1 MRITKVRIGMLT
13 VIGSLAAATIAPAA
27 DLVPPYKAPLPAVV
41 VNDWSGFYIGAHG
54 GWGWGN
60 DPFTEVFPPGVQAR
74 VPGVTVS
81 DVKSNG
87 FVAGFHAGFNQQ
99 WSNWVGGLEI
109 DLSGTGIKGSTSNSA
124 TNTIGLST
132 ATQSVSVDDKFELLG
147 SARARLGFLAT
158 PNLLLYGTGGLGWT
172 RFNQTTTDTRISTD
186 LLEQGH
192 SVYSTPSWR
201 FGWVAG
207 VGGEAKVFDSSNW
220 LVRLE
225 YLHYDFG
232 NSGSHSETVV
242 DGGSYDPVNFT
253 SGHLTVD
260 VVRAGLSYKFG
271 GHM

>member
-1 MRITKVRIGMLT
+1 MQVTETKIGMLAVVGLMAT
-13 VIGSLAAATIAPAA
+13 VTIASAA
-27 DLVPPYKAPLPAVV
+27 DLAYKAPLPAVV
-41 VNDWSGFYIGAHG
+41 VNDWSGFYIGAHA
-54 GWGWGN
+54 GWGWGR
-60 DPFTEVFPPGVQAR
+60 DPFTEDFPPGIQAR

-87 FVAGFHAGFNQQ
+87 FVAGFHAGLNQQ

-124 TNTIGLST
+124 TNTILLST
-132 ATQSVSVDDKFELLG
+132 ATQAVSVADKFELLG

-158 PNLLLYGTGGLGWT
+158 PNLLLYGTGGLAWT
-172 RFNQTTTDTRISTD
+172 SFNQTTTDTRSSTD
-186 LLEQGH
+186 ILEAGH

-207 VGGEAKVFDSSNW
+207 VGGEAKVFDSNNW

-232 NSGSHSETVV
+232 NSGSHSETAT
-242 DGGSYDPVNFT
+242 DSGGSYDPVNFT
-253 SGHLTVD
+253 SGHLTAD